1 MLALP
6 IVGDLRELAPHL
18 SPLVVLH
25 QLAVNV
31 RNRLAAKADALSVD
45 DLAGLIQALCVLV
58 VLRHGIALQKSIDF
72 SGGNGYNDSIIRFLL
87 WLVGVDYMR
96 SEVAASGRFFICG

>member
-45 DLAGLIQALCVLV
+45 DLAGLVQALCVLV
-58 VLRHGIALQKSIDF
+58 VLRH
-72 SGGNGYNDSIIRFLL
+72 DSPPKKILIL
-87 WLVGVDYMR
+87 
-96 SEVAASGRFFICG
+96 GRKWATMTV